1 VQGFLLWLEGGSLT
15 NELLPVICFNGLAVP
30 YLLALIQL
38 LDDRAVQAMQGMRPV
53 LKVSDEM
60 FDAQKFRI
68 ATMPFLTPLLA
79 GLAMMLFAILF
90 PLVASE
96 PGRYAALAQLPLF
109 NVAFQIIDKSSAFL
123 FGVVVYHTIRQ
134 LRLVNAISSNYIR
147 VNIFQLRPVQAF
159 SRLTAATAV
168 GLVIFFYGWFLINPD
183 LLADPAILGVSLLF
197 TVLAVLVFA
206 WPLWG
211 VHRMMVAEKER
222 ALQQIELQFEEIF
235 ALFNQHVNADDYA
248 AAEKLNGA
256 IMSLEIQHNKVSAVP
271 TWPWRSETARI
282 VLSAVALPVLLMV
295 VQLLVQRALGS

>member
-1 VQGFLLWLEGGSLT
+1 MVADNSSEVYKPSWFDRFNDWLAQLRIRPWVVYVALGVALVLVQGFLLWLEGGSFT

-53 LKVSDEM
+53 LKMSDEM

-123 FGVVVYHTIRQ
+123 FGVVVYNTIRQ

-168 GLVIFFYGWFLINPD
+168 GLVIFFYGWLWINPD
-183 LLADPAILGVSLLF
+183 LLADPAILGVSLLSPS
-197 TVLAVLVFA
+197 
-206 WPLWG
+206 WPCWSLLGRCG
-211 VHRMMVAEKER
+211 VC
-222 ALQQIELQFEEIF
+222 
-235 ALFNQHVNADDYA
+235 
-248 AAEKLNGA
+248 
-256 IMSLEIQHNKVSAVP
+256 
-271 TWPWRSETARI
+271 TA
-282 VLSAVALPVLLMV
+282 
-295 VQLLVQRALGS
+295 